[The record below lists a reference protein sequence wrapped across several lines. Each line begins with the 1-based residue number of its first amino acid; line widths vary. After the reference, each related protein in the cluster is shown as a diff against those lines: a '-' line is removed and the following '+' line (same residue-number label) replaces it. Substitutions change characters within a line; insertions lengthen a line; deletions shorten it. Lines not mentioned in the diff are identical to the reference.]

1 MWLEEGLSEERGM
14 WLEEGLSEG
23 RGMWLEEGL
32 SEGRKNAKEKRKRI
46 EIDID

>member
-46 EIDID
+46 EKDID